1 MINQD
6 QPLKDFLSVIDFE
19 KNKFHKTKHNLFLTT
34 YEMNILDKYHIR
46 YNNQRNT
53 TRNRTY
59 HIRLRT
65 STTRRVGSSRNEY
78 CRKRL
83 LSKYKKIIVKQKKI

>member
-6 QPLKDFLSVIDFE
+6 PPLKDLLSVIDFE

-46 YNNQRNT
+46 YNNCHTAKEILQEIEHIILDLEQAQQEELDQVGMSIAERDYYQNT
-53 TRNRTY
+53 N
-59 HIRLRT
+59 
-65 STTRRVGSSRNEY
+65 
-78 CRKRL
+78 K
-83 LSKYKKIIVKQKKI
+83 

>member
-6 QPLKDFLSVIDFE
+6 QPLKDLLSVIDFE

-46 YNNQRNT
+46 YNQYQTAKEILQEIENKIVDLEKEDQEELDQVGMSIAERDYYQNT
-53 TRNRTY
+53 
-59 HIRLRT
+59 
-65 STTRRVGSSRNEY
+65 
-78 CRKRL
+78 RK
-83 LSKYKKIIVKQKKI
+83 